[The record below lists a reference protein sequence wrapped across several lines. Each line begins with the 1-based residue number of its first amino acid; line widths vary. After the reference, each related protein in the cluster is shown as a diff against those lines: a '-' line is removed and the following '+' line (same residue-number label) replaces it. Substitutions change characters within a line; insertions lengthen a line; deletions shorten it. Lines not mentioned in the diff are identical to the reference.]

1 MEIKT
6 SENLCIITPLSYKM
20 DNWQTDRLCEEITAH
35 SNVRIGLD
43 LDFVQDCTI
52 EFLNKVFRFKN
63 ISVFNINPEVFALFN
78 LMNIDKKSNLFV
90 SEEDFLNNSHRLLN
104 RRFAIV

>member
-6 SENLCIITPLSYKM
+6 SENLCIITPLSPKM
-20 DNWQTDRLCEEITAH
+20 DNRQTDRLCKEIIAH
-35 SNVRIGLD
+35 SNGRIGLD

-52 EFLNKVFRFKN
+52 EFLNQVFKFKN
-63 ISVFNINPEVFALFN
+63 INVFNINPEVFALFN
-78 LMNIDKKSNLFV
+78 LMDIDKKSNLFV

-104 RRFAIV
+104 RKFSIV

>member
-6 SENLCIITPLSYKM
+6 SKNLCIITPLSPKM
-20 DNWQTDRLCEEITAH
+20 DNRQTDRLCEEILAH
-35 SNVRIGLD
+35 SNDRIGLD

-63 ISVFNINPEVFALFN
+63 INVFNINPEVFALFN
-78 LMNIDKKSNLFV
+78 LMDIDKKSNLFV

-104 RRFAIV
+104 RRFSIV